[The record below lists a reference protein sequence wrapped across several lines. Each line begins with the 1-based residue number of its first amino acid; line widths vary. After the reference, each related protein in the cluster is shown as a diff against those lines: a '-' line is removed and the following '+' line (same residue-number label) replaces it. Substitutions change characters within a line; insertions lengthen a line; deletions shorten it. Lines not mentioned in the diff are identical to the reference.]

1 MTGAAATVLLAA
13 ATVITQAEGGTYV
26 LTPTSRPVLHS
37 AVFQSETA
45 EKFEDCP
52 GCLDSGGPVYV
63 KEKGIG
69 YTNGG
74 LLAEYG
80 DGEWP
85 LLAAY
90 NKGEMCD
97 NGNLYE
103 RDEIS
108 ARHGICGDPKQFAL
122 ESTNA
127 YSGSLSDWSA
137 LETLKEGGVLD
148 IKVVVAEYLG
158 GHLEFFICNS
168 ADIKFGPTSKPN
180 QECFNMNPLT
190 RAEGDDVNSPID
202 PAYPGRYYVNPPCH
216 VTEHPEALPDGAQEG
231 YVINMQYQL
240 PEGLTCDH
248 CVLQMVHYTGNTCK
262 HVGYDDFEPES
273 WPSQCAPTKAEWIN
287 TDHWMC
293 GMAGAYPEEH
303 WSCSDI
309 SITTDGPT
317 EESPSPVEPDTPP
330 PVSTATPAATPAPTE
345 ALGANEG
352 GGDGF
357 SFSYSY
363 DYDDSDDGGYDY
375 DEACLTCERASLYMT
390 PADWAT
396 LEDEGLELVC
406 DPDCLMDEALEGCAA
421 FGLGTACRTIPL
433 VVEPVFPGTPA
444 PVGEATPAPQAE
456 AAPTPRLETP
466 SPVAMMTPPHSDGGD
481 SDDSYS
487 GSSSASASASVSAS
501 GGGSS
506 DDSGGDSSSS
516 DDSGDSGNEAC
527 AKFNEQCGGQHY
539 TGTTC
544 CEAGLTCKHW
554 TDYWSSCR
562 Y

>member
-1 MTGAAATVLLAA
+1 
-13 ATVITQAEGGTYV
+13 
-26 LTPTSRPVLHS
+26 
-37 AVFQSETA
+37 
-45 EKFEDCP
+45 
-52 GCLDSGGPVYV
+52 
-63 KEKGIG
+63 
-69 YTNGG
+69 
-74 LLAEYG
+74 
-80 DGEWP
+80 
-85 LLAAY
+85 
-90 NKGEMCD
+90 
-97 NGNLYE
+97 
-103 RDEIS
+103 
-108 ARHGICGDPKQFAL
+108 QFAL

-127 YSGSLSDWSA
+127 YSSGLGDWSA
-137 LETLKEGGVLD
+137 METLTEGGVLD
-148 IKVVVAEYLG
+148 IKVVVAEYLA

-168 ADIKFGPTSKPN
+168 ADLYYGPTSKAN

-190 RAEGDDVNSPID
+190 RAEGDDINSPID

-216 VTEHPEALPDGAQEG
+216 ATEHPEDLPDGAQEG

-248 CVLQMVHYTGNTCK
+248 CVLQMVHYAGNTCK

-309 SITTDGPT
+309 SITSDGPT
-317 EESPSPVEPDTPP
+317 EEGTPSPVEPDTPP
-330 PVSTATPAATPAPTE
+330 PVSTATPVVTPAPT
-345 ALGANEG
+345 AVLGTNEG

-357 SFSYSY
+357 SFSFSYSY
-363 DYDDSDDGGYDY
+363 DYEDSDDGGYDY
-375 DEACLTCERASLYMT
+375 DEVCLTCERASLYMT

-406 DPDCLMDEALEGCAA
+406 DPDCLMDGTLDGCAA

-433 VVEPVFPGTPA
+433 MVEPVTPGTPA
-444 PVGEATPAPQAE
+444 PAREATPAPQAE

-466 SPVAMMTPPHSDGGD
+466 SPVAMMMPSHSDGGD
-481 SDDSYS
+481 SGDDGYNSGTGNASGS
-487 GSSSASASASVSAS
+487 GSS
-501 GGGSS
+501 GDSS
-506 DDSGGDSSSS
+506 DDGSGIS
-516 DDSGDSGNEAC
+516 DSGDSGNETC
-527 AKFNEQCGGQHY
+527 AKFNEQCGGQNY

-554 TDYWSSCR
+554 TD
-562 Y
+562 

>member
-1 MTGAAATVLLAA
+1 
-13 ATVITQAEGGTYV
+13 
-26 LTPTSRPVLHS
+26 
-37 AVFQSETA
+37 
-45 EKFEDCP
+45 
-52 GCLDSGGPVYV
+52 
-63 KEKGIG
+63 
-69 YTNGG
+69 
-74 LLAEYG
+74 
-80 DGEWP
+80 
-85 LLAAY
+85 
-90 NKGEMCD
+90 
-97 NGNLYE
+97 
-103 RDEIS
+103 
-108 ARHGICGDPKQFAL
+108 
-122 ESTNA
+122 
-127 YSGSLSDWSA
+127 
-137 LETLKEGGVLD
+137 
-148 IKVVVAEYLG
+148 
-158 GHLEFFICNS
+158 
-168 ADIKFGPTSKPN
+168 
-180 QECFNMNPLT
+180 
-190 RAEGDDVNSPID
+190 PID

-216 VTEHPEALPDGAQEG
+216 VTEHPEALPDGAQDG

-309 SITTDGPT
+309 SITTNGPT

-330 PVSTATPAATPAPTE
+330 PVSTATPVATPAPTE
-345 ALGANEG
+345 ALGANED

-375 DEACLTCERASLYMT
+375 DEVCLTCERASLYMT

-406 DPDCLMDEALEGCAA
+406 DPDCLMDEALDGCAA

-433 VVEPVFPGTPA
+433 VVEPVSPSTPA
-444 PVGEATPAPQAE
+444 PTREATPFPVGDATTAPQAE

-466 SPVAMMTPPHSDGGD
+466 GPVAMMIPSHSDGGD

-487 GSSSASASASVSAS
+487 GSASASE
-501 GGGSS
+501 GGRSDDSS
-506 DDSGGDSSSS
+506 DDSGGDSDSS
-516 DDSGDSGNEAC
+516 DDSGNEAC